1 VNYGSNNRNLRDLTG
16 SPSLN
21 ENSTAMSRGLRFT
34 NFERRVDK
42 LVISTRGAGS
52 CEWMIAVFEPRF
64 SSECG
69 QVHDARRAADLVDT
83 LCQALGS
90 TRLFGRR
97 HPSAWLSNHTPRDTP
112 DTPALECDP
121 MRQHAPSESAK
132 ATEEQGFCGFMRQ
145 SASGIWLPE

>member
-1 VNYGSNNRNLRDLTG
+1 MNYGSNNRNLRDLTG

-90 TRLFGRR
+90 TRLFRQAA
-97 HPSAWLSNHTPRDTP
+97 SVSMAINHTPRDTL
-112 DTPALECDP
+112 DTPALACDS

-132 ATEEQGFCGFMRQ
+132 AAEKRGFCGLMRQ
-145 SASGIWLPE
+145 CASGNWLPE